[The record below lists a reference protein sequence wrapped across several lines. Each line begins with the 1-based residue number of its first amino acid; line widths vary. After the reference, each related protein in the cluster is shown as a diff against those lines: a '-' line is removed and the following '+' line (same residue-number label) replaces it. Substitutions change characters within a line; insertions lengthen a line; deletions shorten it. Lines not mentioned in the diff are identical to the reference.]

1 MEEVKQNKMAVEP
14 LKKLFWKMGLPMIV
28 SMVLQALYNVIDSI
42 FVSNIPGT
50 GVLANQALTLAFP
63 VQILIIAIGV
73 GTGIGI
79 NAMLSKSLGEKDK
92 EKISSIAGNGIF
104 LSLVIYC
111 VFLLFGLFL
120 SKWFIQLFT
129 KDQQVIK
136 MGSTYLKI
144 CCCLSLGSIGYTVYE
159 RFLQATGK
167 TMFSTIAQ
175 ISGAVANIV
184 LDYVFIF
191 PLNMGV
197 NGAAWATVIGQFI
210 SLIVAMCFH
219 YFSNHEISGNI
230 KYIKPKFSIIKGIYK
245 IGVSAALMQAM
256 LSVMMAG
263 MNAIL
268 GLAKVDTT
276 ILVGSFGIYYKI
288 QNIALLSAFGL
299 SNAIITILSFNYGMK
314 DKKRS
319 QDCIKYGIT
328 DTLIVMAVITVVFE
342 IIARPLAQLF
352 ALSGGAST
360 ALISVCEKATRI
372 GAISFVF
379 MGYIVAIQ
387 GVLQALGY
395 ATKPLILS
403 LLRLVVFVFPVA
415 YLFTLSN
422 NVINIV
428 WWTFLIAEVLTSVFA
443 FIFLKNAEKNKIDTI
458 SVEESIN
465 NKNLII
471 TISRQHGTNGKHIGE
486 MLAKKLNINFYD
498 KQSSMLE
505 AKKRGLNKAY
515 VNESEDNDYDLY
527 LSLDAQKDSIIAQ
540 NEIIKSLANDDNNS
554 FVIVGRCAD
563 YVLRNYSNVVKIF
576 LYAPME
582 YRTNNIVNNYGD
594 SIEEAKKH
602 ILSSDKARAN
612 YYEIITNNKWGDE
625 NNFDLSIDCSVGNEK
640 VVEAICDYLKSN
652 KKI

>member
-1 MEEVKQNKMAVEP
+1 M
-14 LKKLFWKMGLPMIV
+14 
-28 SMVLQALYNVIDSI
+28 
-42 FVSNIPGT
+42 
-50 GVLANQALTLAFP
+50 
-63 VQILIIAIGV
+63 
-73 GTGIGI
+73 
-79 NAMLSKSLGEKDK
+79 
-92 EKISSIAGNGIF
+92 
-104 LSLVIYC
+104 
-111 VFLLFGLFL
+111 
-120 SKWFIQLFT
+120 
-129 KDQQVIK
+129 
-136 MGSTYLKI
+136 
-144 CCCLSLGSIGYTVYE
+144 
-159 RFLQATGK
+159 
-167 TMFSTIAQ
+167 
-175 ISGAVANIV
+175 
-184 LDYVFIF
+184 
-191 PLNMGV
+191 
-197 NGAAWATVIGQFI
+197 
-210 SLIVAMCFH
+210 
-219 YFSNHEISGNI
+219 
-230 KYIKPKFSIIKGIYK
+230 
-245 IGVSAALMQAM
+245 
-256 LSVMMAG
+256 
-263 MNAIL
+263 
-268 GLAKVDTT
+268 
-276 ILVGSFGIYYKI
+276 
-288 QNIALLSAFGL
+288 SAFGL

-443 FIFLKNAEKNKIDTI
+443 FIFLKYAEKNTIDTI
-458 SVEESIN
+458 SVEESVN

-625 NNFDLSIDCSVGNEK
+625 NNFDLSIDCSIGNEK